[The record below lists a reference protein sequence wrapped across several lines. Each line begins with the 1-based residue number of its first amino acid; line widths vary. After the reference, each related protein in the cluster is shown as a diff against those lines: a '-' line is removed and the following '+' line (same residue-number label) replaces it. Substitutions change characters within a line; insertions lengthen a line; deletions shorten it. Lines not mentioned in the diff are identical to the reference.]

1 MSSSNSKDYIND
13 PDFIADLAVAQIS
26 FLVANTAAV
35 VGSAVAQR
43 HGQES
48 LEVQRERYNLGIR
61 QIVRNIVG
69 EMSLVSA
76 NEDAMTRM
84 VAMGHQIA
92 EERAAADA

>member
-1 MSSSNSKDYIND
+1 MSSNSKDYIND

-35 VGSAVAQR
+35 VGAAVAQR

-48 LEVQRERYNLGIR
+48 LEAQRERYDLGIR
-61 QIVRNIVG
+61 QLVSNIVA
-69 EMSLVSA
+69 EMSVLA
-76 NEDAMTRM
+76 EDEDALTRI